1 MADTIQSLL
10 AQLAKQSN
18 SFAPPTMKSKP
29 IKYKSSKYKK
39 INLAPYNF
47 STKDFQS
54 TASDSS
60 TGAKILNALGTV
72 LNDTIGQTSG
82 IMTNSLYNAVKHA
95 QNKNE
100 STASKIMHLLPPMLL
115 GETLAQGVKGGAKNQ
130 WKDWTDGKLSWGDI
144 PSFGFLHGMKESQKT
159 GEDIM
164 KDEAGVSDR
173 WTSVGGGLALDI
185 LLDPLTYLSGGASA
199 AGKLSKV
206 AELTKIKE
214 LSQGLG
220 LSGKFKNANKFLDTA
235 RASMK
240 AGMVSKYTDTTTG
253 ALKVSE
259 QLIDKTVEKQ
269 MAKIADEIK
278 TARNTTY
285 NNHINDWGLAVPF
298 TNKFGKIGT
307 YGEKNLLHSSEATV
321 DAPLVQNL
329 IKDVAKNNPTHV
341 TQLTNFAKARYGV
354 DDLNQISKTQFDDLN
369 EVLDKFR
376 TTKIKGLP
384 DSVGTTSK
392 EADLTAHQAYD
403 FNDAL
408 DMLNKKTRKTKVTEA
423 PNILFHGTNKSA
435 SITKNGFQIGKHTEY
450 GDNVFGN
457 SGIYLGHSLKDAWY
471 AGADARMPEYK
482 KILGVHATPSNTL
495 VLTSDK
501 QLASLLKKHGLGE
514 HDLDKL
520 AEKMKGEGYD
530 AIQVKAKTP
539 DFDPAVDGT
548 YENWIAKAEK
558 NGDRNLI
565 DKTGGNQ
572 VFVMDASKLKS
583 LGGVKKGAT
592 DTEKVIEAF
601 KAKHGLTD
609 TTHIKDPLESIKTPT
624 IKDPT
629 KAIDKFK
636 QTYKTEWEHFL
647 HGNPEKIDP
656 LKAKEFY
663 KNLSEI
669 VDSPYNKMGN
679 FKTKFEHV
687 LDKHNPFDSRTLKT
701 GDKFVN
707 SMGDHIADANS
718 QRVGETARYT
728 KGMDDIEK
736 FIKKQ
741 NLSSAEK
748 KTLMEHAIYI
758 LENHAPDKLGKDWL
772 KSPPEAAVKLANKI
786 RPVID
791 RLGSQES
798 QAGVLDKLRKNYFPH
813 VINKDEDTQKAI
825 EEFNKRHPDL
835 SSLNGKSSKSGF
847 NKERKSFQT
856 LAQRDNYIK
865 KLEKAIQN
873 ETNPDTIESLQ
884 AQQERVAKMYDTD
897 VVSALQRRIK
907 EGVRAKAMKEMQGKL
922 SKYGMMKTLPVG
934 DKTHPEGLTHIDPKE
949 AKKLGLGQ
957 GNHYIHPEV
966 LKGMK
971 RVDEIFT
978 AEGMKKWQRHLTAFA
993 DAWRPLVTFYK
1004 LSHYRNNIIGNVIN
1018 NLAAGV
1024 KASDYKVAS
1033 KLILKYKTGK
1043 LTDAE
1048 MKLMESAFKHNVI
1061 SGGFLYDGHQ
1071 TFTHA
1076 DPNMLEKLGKTL
1088 SQNKAIKGI
1097 RHHLGETPDDISR
1110 MANYINGINKFG
1122 STEQAAKQVR
1132 TYLFN
1137 YNELTNADR
1146 GMRVIVP
1153 FWNWTKRNVPLQVKL
1168 LMENP
1173 KFAMN
1178 IERFKELFNDHEKGA
1193 DWQKEGGVKV
1203 PDWLPIPEKAK
1214 NYYTTL
1220 PSPTNDL
1227 GQLLHPLELAG
1238 SMNPLPKSIIELMT
1252 NRKLFT
1258 GAPISYGSNSVQ
1270 AKDLP
1275 AYAASNLGILG
1286 DLYKLLSGQRTPT
1299 ESLINSGNP
1308 ITRIAQGG

>member
-10 AQLAKQSN
+10 AELAKQSN

-47 STKDFQS
+47 SSKDFGS
-54 TASDSS
+54 LASPSSS
-60 TGAKILNALGTV
+60 TGANILNALGTV

-82 IMTNSLYNAVKHA
+82 FMTNTAYNAIKHI
-95 QNKNE
+95 QSKDE
-100 STASKIMHLLPPMLL
+100 STASKIMHLLPPMLM
-115 GETLAQGVKGGAKNQ
+115 GETLAQGIKGGAKNQ

-144 PSFGFLHGMKESQKT
+144 PSFGFLHGMRQSEKN

-164 KDEAGVSDR
+164 KDEVGVKNR
-173 WTSVGGGLALDI
+173 WGAIGGGIALDI
-185 LLDPLTYLSGGASA
+185 LLDPLTYLTGGASA
-199 AGKLSKV
+199 AGKLSKA
-206 AELTKIKE
+206 AELAKMAE
-214 LSQGLG
+214 LSKGMGLT
-220 LSGKFKNANKFLDTA
+220 GKFKNANQFLATA
-235 RASMK
+235 KASMK
-240 AGMVSKYTDTTTG
+240 AGMVAKYTDAGTG

-259 QLIDKTVEKQ
+259 NIIDSHVEQ
-269 MAKIADEIK
+269 AMSKIADEIK

-307 YGEKNLLHSSEATV
+307 YGEKNLLHSSEAKVGDT
-321 DAPLVQNL
+321 LVKNL
-329 IKDVAKNNPTHV
+329 IKDVAKDNPTHI

-354 DDLNQISKTQFDDLN
+354 DDLNHISKTQFDDLS

-376 TTKIKGLP
+376 TSKVRGLP
-384 DSVGTTSK
+384 DSVGTATK

-408 DMLNKKTRKTKVTEA
+408 DILNKKTRKTK
-423 PNILFHGTNKSA
+423 K
-435 SITKNGFQIGKHTEY
+435 
-450 GDNVFGN
+450 
-457 SGIYLGHSLKDAWY
+457 
-471 AGADARMPEYK
+471 
-482 KILGVHATPSNTL
+482 TL
-495 VLTSDK
+495 ED
-501 QLASLLKKHGLGE
+501 
-514 HDLDKL
+514 
-520 AEKMKGEGYD
+520 
-530 AIQVKAKTP
+530 
-539 DFDPAVDGT
+539 
-548 YENWIAKAEK
+548 
-558 NGDRNLI
+558 
-565 DKTGGNQ
+565 
-572 VFVMDASKLKS
+572 
-583 LGGVKKGAT
+583 
-592 DTEKVIEAF
+592 
-601 KAKHGLTD
+601 
-609 TTHIKDPLESIKTPT
+609 IKTPT

-647 HGNPEKIDP
+647 HGNPDKIDP

-663 KNLSEI
+663 KNLAEI

-679 FKTKFEHV
+679 FKTKFEHA
-687 LDKHNPFDSRTLKT
+687 LDTVNPFDARTLKT
-701 GDKFVN
+701 GDKFLN

-741 NLSSAEK
+741 KLGEAEQ
-748 KTLMEHAIYI
+748 KTLMQHAIYI
-758 LENHAPDKLGKDWL
+758 LENHAPDELGGAKWVP
-772 KSPPEAAVKLANKI
+772 SRAAQQLANKI

-791 RLGSQES
+791 RLGSEES
-798 QAGVLDKLRKNYFPH
+798 KAGTLDKLRKNYFPH
-813 VINKDEDTQKAI
+813 VINKDEDTLKAI
-825 EEFNKRHPDL
+825 DEFNKRHPDL
-835 SSLNGKSSKSGF
+835 SSLNGKSAKSGF

-865 KLEKAIQN
+865 KLEKAIQS

-884 AQQERVAKMYDTD
+884 AQQERIAKMYDTD

-907 EGVRAKAMKEMQGKL
+907 EGVRAKAMKDMQGKL
-922 SKYGMMKTLPVG
+922 SKYGMMKTIETGSKDAP
-934 DKTHPEGLTHIDPKE
+934 PSGLEKIDPAE
-949 AKKLGLGQ
+949 AKKLGLGE
-957 GNHYIHPEV
+957 GTHYIHPEV
-966 LKGMK
+966 LKGLK

-1024 KASDYKVAS
+1024 KASDYKVAR
-1033 KLILKYKTGK
+1033 KLIMGYRSGK

-1048 MKLMESAFKHNVI
+1048 MKVMESAFKHNVV
-1061 SGGFLYDGHQ
+1061 SGGFLYDGNQ
-1071 TFTHA
+1071 TFSHA
-1076 DPNMLEKLGKTL
+1076 DPNALEKLGKFL
-1088 SQNKAIKGI
+1088 SQNKAIKEV

-1110 MANYINGINKFG
+1110 MANYINGLNKFG
-1122 STEQAAKQVR
+1122 STEHAAKQVR

-1146 GMRVIVP
+1146 GMRVMVP
-1153 FWNWTKRNVPLQVKL
+1153 FWNWTKRNIPLQAKL

-1178 IERFKELFNDHEKGA
+1178 IERFKDLFNEDEKGQ
-1193 DWQKEGGVKV
+1193 DWQKEGGIKV
-1203 PDWLPIPEKAK
+1203 PKA
-1214 NYYTTL
+1214 NYYTTM

-1227 GQLLHPLELAG
+1227 GQLLHPLQFAG
-1238 SMNPLPKSIIELMT
+1238 SLNPLPKSIIELMT
-1252 NRKLFT
+1252 NHKLFT

-1270 AKDLP
+1270 AKDIP
-1275 AYAASNLGILG
+1275 AYTASNLGILG
-1286 DLYKLLSGQRTPT
+1286 DLYKLLDGERTPT
-1299 ESLINSGNP
+1299 ESLINSANP
-1308 ITRIAQGG
+1308 ITRIK